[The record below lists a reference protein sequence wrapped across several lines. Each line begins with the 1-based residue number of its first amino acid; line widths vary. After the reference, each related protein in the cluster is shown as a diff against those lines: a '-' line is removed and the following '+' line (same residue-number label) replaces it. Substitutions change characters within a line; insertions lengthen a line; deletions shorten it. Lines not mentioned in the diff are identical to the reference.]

1 MERLRRLPSWAIAL
15 AFATLLCLTRLG
27 AFGLWDPWE
36 LKIAERARQMADAG
50 TLLDPTAGKGLSD
63 APVVAPFLQALGV
76 KLLGPTELGVR
87 LFGALAAIGALMATY
102 WAGTGLFRRRAA
114 LLAVLTLGSTAT
126 FALSARQL
134 VSNMPLIAALALAL
148 GGLGRFAWPWDG
160 RRRWSHAAVGLG
172 ALLLGYGA
180 GGALIGVALPVLALA
195 ATLLVCARLPVRDAQ
210 TMAAPETGITDGT
223 DVLAA
228 PGAGPH
234 VVAGRSF
241 GTSTLHPRAYASW
254 FFVLLALAGL
264 ALVVAA
270 LSGFV
275 AGRYSPLLGGVPRG
289 GPPAHTFEQLIREL
303 GFGLFPWSA
312 VAFFA
317 LGRPL
322 IRLDEDEA
330 LRTHSRL
337 VFGQTYLLVFAAFG
351 YAMSTALVWTLGEA
365 RYVALAAIGLAL
377 GVFLDEAL
385 EGSRSEPVAGLLMA
399 VGTVIVGRD
408 FLLSPEDLASVHL
421 LGERAKWPPAVF
433 AGPIVLA
440 IGVLV
445 ALGVYTGLATRGK
458 ALGKLPPREGAA
470 GPAWF
475 RKLEAGI
482 VKAGRYGLQGAV
494 ALSVLFAFWLTQ
506 IVVPQLSRHFS
517 FKPVMESYA
526 RYATGNEKIGRYR
539 VEARATSF
547 YGARTMTELGTL
559 DQVVAFLRDPA
570 RVFALVAS
578 EELAALDAAMKQANL
593 PYFAVD
599 ASSSRFLLVSN
610 QLKAGEADHN
620 PLKKNVWT
628 GKEGEA
634 PPWSWRVPLSATFA
648 DAIELVGANY
658 PESIRRPGKITLEL
672 FFKVRARPP
681 AGYKIFVHVDGPATP
696 RLIGDHD
703 PVAKTFPTAH
713 WLPGEYIRDVV
724 DIDAPLMTTPAG
736 SYQIFVGF
744 WPGGDGRRLKVT
756 QGPNDG
762 ADRVRVGPL
771 EIR

>member
-1 MERLRRLPSWAIAL
+1 
-15 AFATLLCLTRLG
+15 
-27 AFGLWDPWE
+27 
-36 LKIAERARQMADAG
+36 MADAG
-50 TLLDPTAGKGLSD
+50 TLLDPTAGKGLAD

-76 KLLGPTELGVR
+76 KLFGPTELGVR
-87 LFGALAAIGALMATY
+87 IFGALAAVGALMATY

-134 VSNMPLIAALALAL
+134 VANMPLVAALALAL
-148 GGLGRFAWPWDG
+148 GALGRFAWPADG
-160 RRRWSHAAVGLG
+160 RRRWSHAALGLG
-172 ALLLGYGA
+172 ALLLGYAA

-195 ATLLVCARLPVRDAQ
+195 ASLLVCARLPVRDAQ
-210 TMAAPETGITDGT
+210 TMAAPDTGITDGT
-223 DVLAA
+223 DVLSA

-241 GTSTLHPRAYASW
+241 GASTLHPRAYASW
-254 FFVLLALAGL
+254 MFVLLALLGV

-270 LSGFV
+270 LTGFV

-289 GPPAHTFEQLIREL
+289 GPPSHTFEQLIREL

-322 IRLDEDEA
+322 IRLDEDET

-337 VFGQTYLLVFAAFG
+337 AFGQTYLLLFAAFG
-351 YAMSTALVWTLGEA
+351 YAMSTALMWTLGEA
-365 RYVALAAIGLAL
+365 HYVALAAIGLAL
-377 GVFLDEAL
+377 GVFVDEAL
-385 EGSRSEPVAGLLMA
+385 EGTRSEPVAGLLMA
-399 VGTVIVGRD
+399 TGTVIVGRD

-421 LGERAKWPPAVF
+421 LGERAKWPAVVF

-440 IGVLV
+440 VGVLV
-445 ALGVYTGLATRGK
+445 AFGVYTGLATRGR
-458 ALGKLPPREGAA
+458 AIGKLPPPEGAGA
-470 GPAWF
+470 GGPGVPLPTWLSRLSRLVRL
-475 RKLEAGI
+475 RKLEALI
-482 VKAGRYGLQGAV
+482 VKAGRYGLQAAV
-494 ALSVLFAFWLTQ
+494 ALSVVFAFWLTQ
-506 IVVPQLSRHFS
+506 VVVPQLSRHFS
-517 FKPVMESYA
+517 FKPVMETYA
-526 RYATGNEKIGRYR
+526 KYATGDEKIGRYR

-547 YGARTMTELGTL
+547 YGARAMTELGTL
-559 DQVVAFLRDPA
+559 EQVVGFLRDPA

-620 PLKKNVWT
+620 PLKKNVWA

-658 PESIRRPGKITLEL
+658 PQTVRRPGKITLEL

-703 PVAKTFPTAH
+703 PVGKAFPTAH

-736 SYQIFVGF
+736 SYQILVGF